1 MDAPSST
8 AVRAEPLARRLAR
21 AASAIE
27 ALKERIDLLGW
38 RDRNECRS
46 LLQTLELRSQDTM
59 RRFQS
64 LFNNGVIPDKQWAR
78 LERSCIEIEEHLSF
92 LAQTI
97 RGRTTPRDRLPG
109 DRTTPSRRESS

>member
-1 MDAPSST
+1 MEPPAGA

-21 AASAIE
+21 TASAIE
-27 ALKERIDLLGW
+27 ALKARVDLLGW

-46 LLQTLELRSQDTM
+46 LLQTLELRSRDAT
-59 RRFQS
+59 RRFES

-78 LERSCIEIEEHLSF
+78 LERSCFEIEEHLGF

-97 RGRTTPRDRLPG
+97 RGRTAPRDRLPG
-109 DRTTPSRRESS
+109 ARTTPARRESS